1 MRAFHPGRLTKT
13 DYKASVQVD
22 PPTLCDI
29 HFLVLVS
36 QLAGCQ
42 LIYPP
47 PLTSAEEE
55 MEQTA
60 QNLFPL
66 IPPQQWIP
74 LFYCGLRLKG
84 FRYWV

>member
-1 MRAFHPGRLTKT
+1 MRAIHPGRLTKT

-66 IPPQQWIP
+66 IPPNN
-74 LFYCGLRLKG
+74 G
-84 FRYWV
+84 FRCIIAGRD